1 MFKTFIA
8 TTALL
13 AATVAPAMAKDAT
26 RTFTRDGE
34 TFEYSTVNKGDH
46 VLISGRSLTGGSA
59 FKLRVRGSRVVGMSG
74 GVPVDFTM
82 ANAQAKLTTTQ
93 VASR

>member
-8 TTALL
+8 ATALL
-13 AATVAPAMAKDAT
+13 AATVAPAVAKDAT

-46 VLISGRSLTGGSA
+46 VLITGRSLTGGSA

-74 GVPVDFTM
+74 GVPVDFTL
-82 ANAQAKLTTTQ
+82 ADAQAKLTKTE

>member
-8 TTALL
+8 ATALL
-13 AATVAPAMAKDAT
+13 AATAAPAMAKDTT

-34 TFEYSTVNKGDH
+34 TFEYSAVNKGDH
-46 VLISGRSLTGGSA
+46 VLITGRSVTGGSA
-59 FKLRVRGSRVVGMSG
+59 FKLRVRGNRVVGMSG

-82 ANAQAKLTTTQ
+82 ANAQAKLTTTEI
-93 VASR
+93 ASR

>member
-8 TTALL
+8 ATALL
-13 AATVAPAMAKDAT
+13 AATVAPAVAKNAT

-46 VLISGRSLTGGSA
+46 VLITGRSLTGGSA

-82 ANAQAKLTTTQ
+82 ADAQAKLTKTE